1 MGPPLPVNFKL
12 LGTCFLIVGALAI
25 MDPKNKG
32 VPPSLQPVVVGLL
45 ILTVELA
52 VGSNCG
58 VPLNPARDLGPRLFT
73 YIAGWGPEVFRWEM
87 AFLGTHLPLL
97 GTLSWVP
104 SSLLLNSSRGLLGQ
118 HASSKTQFSP
128 LPGPPYPL
136 HPFHRCSKIQRSCS
150 WTHTTSWG
158 ISELISKMGLFR

>member
-128 LPGPPYPL
+128 LPGN
-136 HPFHRCSKIQRSCS
+136 H
-150 WTHTTSWG
+150 
-158 ISELISKMGLFR
+158 